1 MNIMLFIPFG
11 GQELLVLVMLLS
23 IFLFRQKNTGKSL
36 SPFGFVFSASA
47 DKVQPI
53 PLPFSLKE
61 LTLDKAVF
69 YLVVL
74 FLLYPLVDFTTI
86 IYQRVFGFDNFEL
99 TRLAYKILNIGGD
112 LLVIWVVLSFWYI
125 KWRRVLI
132 VLSILALLR
141 TLYYTFQ

>member
-1 MNIMLFIPFG
+1 MN
-11 GQELLVLVMLLS
+11 ELLLLVMILS
-23 IFLFRQKNTGKSL
+23 VFLFRQGNTGKSL
-36 SPFGFVFSASA
+36 SPFGFVTSTNT
-47 DKVQPI
+47 DRIQPTS
-53 PLPFSLKE
+53 LPFSLKE

-86 IYQRVFGFDNFEL
+86 ILQRVFGIEYFEF

-125 KWRRVLI
+125 KWRRILI
-132 VLSILALLR
+132 VLSVLALLR